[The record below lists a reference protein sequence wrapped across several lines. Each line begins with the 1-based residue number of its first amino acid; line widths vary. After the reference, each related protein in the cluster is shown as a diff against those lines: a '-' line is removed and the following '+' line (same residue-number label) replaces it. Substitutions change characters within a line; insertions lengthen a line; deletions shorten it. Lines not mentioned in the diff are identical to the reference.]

1 MDKNLLFFYT
11 GIQIVSVELH
21 LKYKLKNKTKQKK
34 VLSVLT
40 LTPTPSPRLL
50 VNIQQIERLFRSYLD

>member
-11 GIQIVSVELH
+11 GIQMVSVELH
-21 LKYKLKNKTKQKK
+21 LRYKLKKKKIK

-50 VNIQQIERLFRSYLD
+50 VTNQQIERLFRSYLD